1 MENILH
7 QLRQRQIF
15 KVATIYAVSAWP
27 LIQIADL
34 SVPALGLPDSVMTM
48 LLQVF
53 VAGFP
58 ITLIFAW
65 LFNFTPNGIVRA
77 SSDNHSQGDQPINLK
92 ATLAVVGSLL
102 VVTTILFASQ
112 YFFDNKNLHVT
123 DNLNNNNK
131 DLSLSVPPS
140 IGSKINIANEQ
151 LNGKKESI
159 AILPFVAFSSDPED
173 EYFADGMVEELLNL
187 LSKIPDLQVAARTSS
202 FAFKGVTNKTI
213 TTIGKELGVDIILEG
228 SIRKNDTTNKIRV
241 TAQLIKV
248 STGEHLWSETYD
260 RVYQDI
266 FQIQDDIANA
276 VVNKM
281 KVTLLGAAQ
290 RIHISAETLN
300 VNAMIEHGKGQK
312 ELTHRSVASINKA
325 MTHFKRAVLLDPD
338 YARAHVGVADSAI
351 LSALYGNT
359 SKERASKHAQQAI
372 DKALSIDSEFAAAY
386 ASQGLLLSWEDLVKA
401 EQSFKR
407 AIKLNPNYAMTYM
420 WYGSLLKQSG
430 KLKGSQALFL
440 KALKLD
446 PKSPIAANN
455 VAWGY
460 YLMGDETKAMEIF
473 SQIISNDPYY
483 PGAYN
488 LAGEI
493 LTTHGRLGEA
503 TNMYNRALEVDP
515 VNNHAI
521 QGLLIASMDMGDF
534 DATEQW
540 FKYVEKRK
548 ARFSEPYINLL
559 KARFN
564 LVKGNREEALRFL
577 EMANFDNDD
586 FDKMSFIEGDK
597 AFYKENY
604 AEATAVYQKLREES
618 RDSEV
623 SFYSIQD
630 GRIAAHLAY
639 AYQRLGETEKAKVV
653 IDEFKKYTI
662 NSRVTRSSSPSYYM
676 NMAQIN
682 ALQQNKEEAFYYIQ
696 GAIDVGWVR
705 VWEVEHTPIF
715 DWISKDMQFTQMM
728 GGIKARLATMYNRM
742 HDEDAFLLA
751 EAEYL

>member
-65 LFNFTPNGIVRA
+65 LFNFTPDGIVRA
-77 SSDNHSQGDQPINLK
+77 SSDSHSQGDQTINLK

-102 VVTTILFASQ
+102 VVTTVLFASQ
-112 YFFDNKNLHVT
+112 YFLDDKNSYVAA
-123 DNLNNNNK
+123 NLDNNNSE
-131 DLSLSVPPS
+131 LSPTVSPS
-140 IGSKINIANEQ
+140 IGSKNDTKNEQ
-151 LNGKKESI
+151 WNGKKESI
-159 AILPFVAFSSDPED
+159 AILPFVALSSDPED

-187 LSKIPDLQVAARTSS
+187 LAKIPDLQVAARTSS

-290 RIHISAETLN
+290 RIDITAETLN
-300 VNAMIEHGKGQK
+300 VDAMIEHGKGQK
-312 ELTHRSVASINKA
+312 ELTHRSVDSINKA
-325 MTHFKRAVLLDPD
+325 MTHFKRAVLLDPN
-338 YARAHVGVADSAI
+338 YARAHVGVADATI

-359 SKERASKHAQQAI
+359 SKELASENAQQAI
-372 DKALSIDSEFAAAY
+372 NKALSIDSEFAAAY
-386 ASQGLLLSWEDLVKA
+386 ATQGLLLSWEDVVKA
-401 EQSFKR
+401 EQSFNR
-407 AIKLNPNYAMTYM
+407 AIELNPNYAMTYM

-430 KLKGSQALFL
+430 KLKGSQTLFL

-473 SQIISNDPYY
+473 SQIISSDPYY
-483 PGAYN
+483 PGAYT

-493 LTTHGRLGEA
+493 LTNHGRLDEA

-515 VNNHAI
+515 VNSHAI
-521 QGLLIASMDMGDF
+521 QGLLTASMDLGDF
-534 DATEQW
+534 DATVQW
-540 FKYVEKRK
+540 FEYVEKRK
-548 ARFSEPYINLL
+548 ARFSESYINLL

-564 LVKGNREEALRFL
+564 LVQGNREEALRYL
-577 EMANFDNDD
+577 DMSDFDNEDIM
-586 FDKMSFIEGDK
+586 KFIEGDK
-597 AFYKENY
+597 AFYEENY
-604 AEATAVYQKLREES
+604 AEAASVYHRLREEN
-618 RDSEV
+618 RDLEV

-639 AYQRLGETEKAKVV
+639 AFQQLGEIQKANVV
-653 IDEFKKYTI
+653 IDEFEQYTV
-662 NSRVTRSSSPSYYM
+662 NSRMTRSNNPSYYM

-682 ALQQNKEEAFYYIQ
+682 ALQHNKEEAFYYIQ

-705 VWEVEHTPIF
+705 IWEVEQTPIF
-715 DWISKDMQFTQMM
+715 GWLSQDIQFTQMM
-728 GGIKARLATMYNRM
+728 GGIKARLATMRNRL
-742 HDEDAFLLA
+742 HDDDAFLLA
-751 EAEYL
+751 EADYM

>member
-65 LFNFTPNGIVRA
+65 LFNFTPDGIVRA
-77 SSDNHSQGDQPINLK
+77 TSDSHSQDDQPINLK

-102 VVTTILFASQ
+102 VVTTVLFASQ
-112 YFFDNKNLHVT
+112 YLFDDKSSHVAANL
-123 DNLNNNNK
+123 DNNNSE
-131 DLSLSVPPS
+131 LSPTVFPS
-140 IGSKINIANEQ
+140 IGSESNTENE
-151 LNGKKESI
+151 LFKGKKNSI
-159 AILPFVAFSSDPED
+159 AILPFVALSSDPED

-187 LSKIPDLQVAARTSS
+187 LAKIPDLQVAARTSS

-213 TTIGKELGVDIILEG
+213 TAIGKELGVDIILEG

-290 RIHISAETLN
+290 RIDIKAETLN
-300 VNAMIEHGKGQK
+300 VDAMIEHGKGQK

-325 MTHFKRAVLLDPD
+325 MTHFKRAVLRDPN
-338 YARAHVGVADSAI
+338 YARAHVGVADATI

-359 SKERASKHAQQAI
+359 SKERASENAQQAI
-372 DKALSIDSEFAAAY
+372 NKALSIDSEFAAAY
-386 ASQGLLLSWEDLVKA
+386 ATQGLLLSWEDVVKA
-401 EQSFKR
+401 EKSFKR
-407 AIKLNPNYAMTYM
+407 AIELNPNYAMTYM

-430 KLKGSQALFL
+430 KLKGSQSLFL

-483 PGAYN
+483 PGAYT

-493 LTTHGRLGEA
+493 LTNHGRLDEA
-503 TNMYNRALEVDP
+503 TNMYNRALKVDP
-515 VNNHAI
+515 VNSHAI
-521 QGLLIASMDMGDF
+521 QGLLTASMDVGDF
-534 DATEQW
+534 DATVQW
-540 FKYVEKRK
+540 FEYVEKRD

-564 LVKGNREEALRFL
+564 LVQGNREEALRYL
-577 EMANFDNDD
+577 DTAD
-586 FDKMSFIEGDK
+586 FGNEDFGMMRFIEGDK
-597 AFYKENY
+597 AFYKKNY
-604 AEATAVYQKLREES
+604 AKAASVYQELREEN

-630 GRIAAHLAY
+630 GRIAAHLGY
-639 AYQRLGETEKAKVV
+639 AYQQLGEIEKAKVV
-653 IDEFKKYTI
+653 IDEFEQYTV
-662 NSRVTRSSSPSYYM
+662 NSRITRSNNPSYYM

-705 VWEVEHTPIF
+705 VWEVEQTPIF
-715 DWISKDMQFTQMM
+715 GWLSQDIQFIQMM
-728 GGIKARLATMYNRM
+728 GGIKARLATMRNRL
-742 HDEDAFLLA
+742 HDDDEFLLA

>member
-1 MENILH
+1 LENILH
-7 QLRQRQIF
+7 QLQQRQIF

-27 LIQIADL
+27 LVQIADL

-65 LFNFTPNGIVRA
+65 LFNFTPDGIVRA
-77 SSDNHSQGDQPINLK
+77 SSDSHLQGEQPINLK
-92 ATLAVVGSLL
+92 ATVAVAGALL
-102 VVTTILFASQ
+102 IMTTVLFASQ
-112 YFFDNKNLHVT
+112 YFLDDKNSHVAANLDNMNSE
-123 DNLNNNNK
+123 
-131 DLSLSVPPS
+131 LSPPLPPS
-140 IGSKINIANEQ
+140 IGSKNNTENEQ

-159 AILPFVAFSSDPED
+159 AILPFVVLSSDPED

-187 LSKIPDLQVAARTSS
+187 LAKIPDLQVAARTSS
-202 FAFKGVTNKTI
+202 FAFKGVTSKTI
-213 TTIGKELGVDIILEG
+213 SAIGKELGVDTILEG

-260 RVYQDI
+260 RVYQGI
-266 FQIQDDIANA
+266 FKIQDEIANA

-281 KVTLLGAAQ
+281 KATLLGAAQ
-290 RIHISAETLN
+290 RFDITAETLN
-300 VNAMIEHGKGQK
+300 VDAMIEHGKGQK

-325 MTHFKRAVLLDPD
+325 MIHFKRAVLLDPN
-338 YARAHVGVADSAI
+338 YARAHVGVADATI

-359 SKERASKHAQQAI
+359 SKEQASENAQQAI
-372 DKALSIDSEFAAAY
+372 NKALSIDSQFAAAY
-386 ASQGLLLSWEDLVKA
+386 ATQGLLLSWDDEVKA

-407 AIKLNPNYAMTYM
+407 AIELNPNYAMAYM

-446 PKSPIAANN
+446 PKSPITANN

-473 SQIISNDPYY
+473 SQIISNDPFY
-483 PGAYN
+483 PGAYT

-493 LTTHGRLGEA
+493 LTNHGRLDEA
-503 TNMYNRALEVDP
+503 TDMYNRSLEVDP
-515 VNNHAI
+515 VNSHAI
-521 QGLLIASMDMGDF
+521 KGLLTASMDVGDF
-534 DATEQW
+534 DATVQW
-540 FKYVEKRK
+540 FEYVEKRK
-548 ARFSEPYINLL
+548 IQFSEPYVNLL

-564 LVKGNREEALRFL
+564 LVQGNRKEALRYL
-577 EMANFDNDD
+577 DMAD
-586 FDKMSFIEGDK
+586 FADEDMMSFIEGDK

-604 AEATAVYQKLREES
+604 AEAASVYQTLREEN
-618 RDSEV
+618 RDLEV

-630 GRIAAHLAY
+630 GRIAANLGY
-639 AYQRLGETEKAKVV
+639 AYQELGEVEKAKVV
-653 IDEFKKYTI
+653 IDEFEKYTV
-662 NSRVTRSSSPSYYM
+662 NSRITRSNSPSYYM

-705 VWEVEHTPIF
+705 VWEVEQSPVF
-715 DWISKDMQFTQMM
+715 GWLSQYMQFSQMM
-728 GGIKARLATMYNRM
+728 GGIKARLATMRNRM
-742 HDEDAFLLA
+742 HDADEFLLA

>member
-7 QLRQRQIF
+7 QLQQRQIF

-27 LIQIADL
+27 LVQIADL

-65 LFNFTPNGIVRA
+65 LFNFTPDGIVRA
-77 SSDNHSQGDQPINLK
+77 SSDSHLQGDQPINLK
-92 ATLAVVGSLL
+92 ATVAVAGALL
-102 VVTTILFASQ
+102 VMTTVLFASQ
-112 YFFDNKNLHVT
+112 YFLDDKNSHVAANLDNMNSE
-123 DNLNNNNK
+123 
-131 DLSLSVPPS
+131 LSPPLPPS
-140 IGSKINIANEQ
+140 IGSKNNTENEQ

-159 AILPFVAFSSDPED
+159 AILPFVVLSSDPED

-187 LSKIPDLQVAARTSS
+187 LAKIPDLQVAARTSS
-202 FAFKGVTNKTI
+202 FAFKGVTSKTI
-213 TTIGKELGVDIILEG
+213 SAIGKELGVDTILEG

-260 RVYQDI
+260 RVYQGI
-266 FQIQDDIANA
+266 FKIQDEIANA

-290 RIHISAETLN
+290 RFDITAETLN
-300 VNAMIEHGKGQK
+300 VDAMIEHGKGQK

-325 MTHFKRAVLLDPD
+325 MIHFKRAVLLDPN
-338 YARAHVGVADSAI
+338 YARAHVGVADATI

-359 SKERASKHAQQAI
+359 SKEQASENAQQAI
-372 DKALSIDSEFAAAY
+372 NKALSIDSQFAAAY
-386 ASQGLLLSWEDLVKA
+386 ATQGLLLSWDDEVKA

-407 AIKLNPNYAMTYM
+407 AIELNPNYAMAYM

-446 PKSPIAANN
+446 PKSPITANN

-483 PGAYN
+483 PGAYT

-493 LTTHGRLGEA
+493 LTNHGRLDEA
-503 TNMYNRALEVDP
+503 TNMYNRSLEVDP
-515 VNNHAI
+515 VNSHAI
-521 QGLLIASMDMGDF
+521 KGLLTASMDVGDF
-534 DATEQW
+534 DATVQW
-540 FKYVEKRK
+540 FEYVEKRK
-548 ARFSEPYINLL
+548 AQFSEPYINLL

-564 LVKGNREEALRFL
+564 LVQGNRKEALRYL
-577 EMANFDNDD
+577 DMAD
-586 FDKMSFIEGDK
+586 FGDEGMMSFIEGDK

-604 AEATAVYQKLREES
+604 AEAASVYQTLREEN
-618 RDSEV
+618 RDLEV
-623 SFYSIQD
+623 SFYSIQ
-630 GRIAAHLAY
+630 
-639 AYQRLGETEKAKVV
+639 
-653 IDEFKKYTI
+653 
-662 NSRVTRSSSPSYYM
+662 
-676 NMAQIN
+676 
-682 ALQQNKEEAFYYIQ
+682 
-696 GAIDVGWVR
+696 
-705 VWEVEHTPIF
+705 
-715 DWISKDMQFTQMM
+715 
-728 GGIKARLATMYNRM
+728 
-742 HDEDAFLLA
+742 
-751 EAEYL
+751 

>member
-7 QLRQRQIF
+7 QLQQRQVF

-34 SVPALGLPDSVMTM
+34 SVPALGMPDSVMTM

-58 ITLIFAW
+58 IALIFAW
-65 LFNFTPNGIVRA
+65 LFNFTPDGIVRA
-77 SSDNHSQGDQPINLK
+77 SADSHSQSEQPINLK

-102 VVTTILFASQ
+102 VLTTVLFASQ
-112 YFFDNKNLHVT
+112 YYLFENKKSPVAANLDH
-123 DNLNNNNK
+123 NNSE
-131 DLSLSVPPS
+131 LSPPIPPY
-140 IGSKINIANEQ
+140 IGSKHNSENEQ

-159 AILPFVAFSSDPED
+159 AILPFVALSSDPED

-187 LSKIPDLQVAARTSS
+187 LAKIPDLQVAARTSS
-202 FAFKGVTNKTI
+202 FAFKGVSNKTI
-213 TTIGKELGVDIILEG
+213 TAIGKELGVDTILEG

-290 RIHISAETLN
+290 RIHITAETLN
-300 VNAMIEHGKGQK
+300 VDAMIEHGKGQK
-312 ELTHRSVASINKA
+312 ELAHRSVASINKA
-325 MTHFKRAVLLDPD
+325 MAHFKRAVSLDPN
-338 YARAHVGVADSAI
+338 YARAHVGVADATI
-351 LSALYGNT
+351 LAALYGNT
-359 SKERASKHAQQAI
+359 SKELASESAQQAI
-372 DKALSIDSEFAAAY
+372 NKALSIDSEFAAAY
-386 ASQGLLLSWEDLVKA
+386 ATQGLLLSWEDVVKA

-407 AIKLNPNYAMTYM
+407 AIELNPNYAMTYM

-430 KLKGSQALFL
+430 KLKGSQTLFL

-460 YLMGDETKAMEIF
+460 YFMGDETKAMEIF

-483 PGAYN
+483 PGAYT

-493 LTTHGRLGEA
+493 LTNHGRLDDA
-503 TNMYNRALEVDP
+503 TNMYNRALDVDP
-515 VNNHAI
+515 VNSHAI
-521 QGLLIASMDMGDF
+521 QGLLTASMDVGDF
-534 DATEQW
+534 DATVKW
-540 FKYVEKRK
+540 FEYVEKRK
-548 ARFSEPYINLL
+548 AQFSEPYINLL

-564 LVKGNREEALRFL
+564 LVQGNREEALRYLDIADFG
-577 EMANFDNDD
+577 DD
-586 FDKMSFIEGDK
+586 DMMSFIEGDK

-604 AEATAVYQKLREES
+604 AEAAAVYQMLREEN

-630 GRIAAHLAY
+630 GRIAAYLGY
-639 AYQRLGETEKAKVV
+639 AYQQLGEIEKAKFV
-653 IDEFKKYTI
+653 IDEFEEYTV
-662 NSRVTRSSSPSYYM
+662 NSSITRSNSPSYYM

-682 ALQQNKEEAFYYIQ
+682 ALQQNKEEVFYYIQ

-705 VWEVEHTPIF
+705 VWEIEQTAIF
-715 DWISKDMQFTQMM
+715 GWLSQDMQFTQMM
-728 GGIKARLATMYNRM
+728 GGIKARLATMRNRM
-742 HDEDAFLLA
+742 HDADEFLLA

>member
-1 MENILH
+1 LENILH

-112 YFFDNKNLHVT
+112 YFFDDKNSYVAA
-123 DNLNNNNK
+123 NINNNSSE
-131 DLSLSVPPS
+131 LSAPRLPS
-140 IGSKINIANEQ
+140 IGSKGNTQNEQ

-325 MTHFKRAVLLDPD
+325 MTHFKRAVLLDPN

-386 ASQGLLLSWEDLVKA
+386 ASQGLLLSWEDVVKA

-407 AIKLNPNYAMTYM
+407 AIELNPNYAMTYM

-493 LTTHGRLGEA
+493 LTNHGRLGEA

-515 VNNHAI
+515 VNSHAI

-604 AEATAVYQKLREES
+604 AAATAVYQKLREES
-618 RDSEV
+618 HDSEV

-630 GRIAAHLAY
+630 GRIAAHLTY

-682 ALQQNKEEAFYYIQ
+682 ALQKNKEETFYYLQ
-696 GAIDVGWVR
+696 GAIDVGWIR
-705 VWEVEHTPIF
+705 VWEVEQTPIF
-715 DWISKDMQFTQMM
+715 GWLSQDMQFTQMM
-728 GGIKARLATMYNRM
+728 GGIKARLATMRNRM
-742 HDEDAFLLA
+742 HDDDEFLLA
-751 EAEYL
+751 EAEYF